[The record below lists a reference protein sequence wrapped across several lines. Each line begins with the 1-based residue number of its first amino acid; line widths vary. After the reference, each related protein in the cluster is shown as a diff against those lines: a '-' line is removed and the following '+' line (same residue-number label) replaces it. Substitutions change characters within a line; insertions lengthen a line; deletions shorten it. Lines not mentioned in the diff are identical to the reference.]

1 MRILIVLVFLFA
13 NAFSKDLGQNF
24 DKANNYYNN
33 SRYSESIRIYESIL
47 DEGWE
52 SSNLYFNLGNSYFRQ
67 NQIGQSI
74 WAYNK
79 ALKMDPRNEDL
90 IKNLSIAEAKIKDRI
105 ILPDEFYF
113 VKVYGNFKS
122 RYTLKEW
129 LLFGGVIMLFTVISF
144 LISEFY
150 VIKIFKIVSLMKI
163 LMLLTITVHIVILDK
178 FFDENNDN
186 KIGII
191 IDNQVKA
198 FSGPFYGDNSILFN
212 LNEGTEVK
220 IKQSQKKWV
229 EIILMDGKSAWITSN
244 KIRLL

>member
-1 MRILIVLVFLFA
+1 MRKWITLLVFFS
-13 NAFSKDLGQNF
+13 NVFSKDFDENF
-24 DKANNYYNN
+24 YKANNYYNN
-33 SRYSESIRIYESIL
+33 SKYLESINIYESIL
-47 DEGWE
+47 AEGWE
-52 SSNLYFNLGNSYFRQ
+52 SSNLYYNLGNSYFRQ

-129 LLFGGVIMLFTVISF
+129 LLAGGIIVLFTVVSF
-144 LISEFY
+144 LISEFH
-150 VIKIFKIVSLMKI
+150 IFNNLKIVRVVKI
-163 LMLLTITVHIVILDK
+163 LILLTVTIHIVILDK
-178 FFDENNDN
+178 FFDDDDD
-186 KIGII
+186 KFGII

-198 FSGPFYGDNSILFN
+198 YSGPFYGDNSILFN
-212 LNEGTEVK
+212 INEGTEVMV
-220 IKQSQKKWV
+220 KQHQKNWT
-229 EIILMDGKSAWITSN
+229 EIILLDGKSAWITSN
-244 KIRLL
+244 KIRVL

>member
-1 MRILIVLVFLFA
+1 MRKWITLLVFFS
-13 NAFSKDLGQNF
+13 NVFSKDFDENF
-24 DKANNYYNN
+24 YKANNYYNN
-33 SRYSESIRIYESIL
+33 SKYLESINIYESIL
-47 DEGWE
+47 AGGWE
-52 SSNLYFNLGNSYFRQ
+52 SSNLYYNLGNSYFRQ

-129 LLFGGVIMLFTVISF
+129 LLAGGIIVLFTVVSF
-144 LISEFY
+144 LISEFQ
-150 VIKIFKIVSLMKI
+150 ILNNWKIVRVVKI
-163 LMLLTITVHIVILDK
+163 LMLLTVMIHLVTLDK
-178 FFDENNDN
+178 FFDDNDD
-186 KIGII
+186 KLGII

-198 FSGPFYGDNSILFN
+198 YSGPFYGDNSILFN
-212 LNEGTEVK
+212 INEGTEVM
-220 IKQSQKKWV
+220 IKQNQKNWT
-229 EIILMDGKSAWITSN
+229 EIILLDGKRGWITSN

>member
-1 MRILIVLVFLFA
+1 MRKWITLLVFFS
-13 NAFSKDLGQNF
+13 NVFSKDFDENF
-24 DKANNYYNN
+24 YKANNYYDN
-33 SRYSESIRIYESIL
+33 SKYLESINIYESIL
-47 DEGWE
+47 AEGWE
-52 SSNLYFNLGNSYFRQ
+52 SSNLYYNLGNSYFRQ

-129 LLFGGVIMLFTVISF
+129 LLAGGIIVLFTVVSF
-144 LISEFY
+144 LISEFQ
-150 VIKIFKIVSLMKI
+150 ILNNWKIVRVVKV
-163 LMLLTITVHIVILDK
+163 LMLLTVMIHLVTLDK
-178 FFDENNDN
+178 FFDDNDV
-186 KIGII
+186 KLGII

-198 FSGPFYGDNSILFN
+198 YSGPFYGDNSILFN
-212 LNEGTEVK
+212 INEGTEVM
-220 IKQSQKKWV
+220 IKQNQKNWT
-229 EIILMDGKSAWITSN
+229 EIILLDGKRAWITSN
-244 KIRLL
+244 NIRLL

>member
-1 MRILIVLVFLFA
+1 MRKWITLLVFFS
-13 NAFSKDLGQNF
+13 NVFSKDFDENF
-24 DKANNYYNN
+24 YKANNYYNN
-33 SRYSESIRIYESIL
+33 SKYLESINIYESIL
-47 DEGWE
+47 AGGWE
-52 SSNLYFNLGNSYFRQ
+52 SSNLYYNLGNSYFRQ

-129 LLFGGVIMLFTVISF
+129 LLAGGIIVLFTVVSF
-144 LISEFY
+144 LISEFQ
-150 VIKIFKIVSLMKI
+150 ILNNWKIVRVVKI
-163 LMLLTITVHIVILDK
+163 LMLLTVMIHLVTLDK
-178 FFDENNDN
+178 FFDENDD
-186 KIGII
+186 KLGII

-198 FSGPFYGDNSILFN
+198 YSGPFYGDNSVLFN
-212 LNEGTEVK
+212 INEGTEVM
-220 IKQSQKKWV
+220 IKQNQKNWT
-229 EIILMDGKSAWITSN
+229 EIILLDGKRGWITSN

>member
-1 MRILIVLVFLFA
+1 MRKWITLLVFFS
-13 NAFSKDLGQNF
+13 NVFSKDFDENF
-24 DKANNYYNN
+24 YKANNYYNN
-33 SRYSESIRIYESIL
+33 SKYLESINIYESIL
-47 DEGWE
+47 AEGWE
-52 SSNLYFNLGNSYFRQ
+52 SSNLYYNLGNSYFRQ

-129 LLFGGVIMLFTVISF
+129 LLAGGIIVLFTVVSF
-144 LISEFY
+144 LISEFH
-150 VIKIFKIVSLMKI
+150 IFNNLKIVRVVKI
-163 LMLLTITVHIVILDK
+163 LILLTVTIHIVILDK
-178 FFDENNDN
+178 FFDE
-186 KIGII
+186 KEHKLGII

-198 FSGPFYGDNSILFN
+198 YSGPFYGDNSILFSI
-212 LNEGTEVK
+212 NEGTEVM
-220 IKQSQKKWV
+220 IKQTQKDWL
-229 EIILMDGKSAWITSN
+229 EIILLDGKRAWITSD

>member
-1 MRILIVLVFLFA
+1 MRKWITLLVFFS
-13 NAFSKDLGQNF
+13 NVFSKDFDENF
-24 DKANNYYNN
+24 YKANNYYNN
-33 SRYSESIRIYESIL
+33 SKYLESINIYESIL
-47 DEGWE
+47 AAGWE
-52 SSNLYFNLGNSYFRQ
+52 SSNLYYNLGNSYFRQ

-129 LLFGGVIMLFTVISF
+129 LLAVGIIVLFTVVSF
-144 LISEFY
+144 LISEFH
-150 VIKIFKIVSLMKI
+150 IFNNLKIVRVVKI
-163 LMLLTITVHIVILDK
+163 LILLTVTIHIVILDK
-178 FFDENNDN
+178 FFDDDDD
-186 KIGII
+186 KFGII

-198 FSGPFYGDNSILFN
+198 YSGPFYGDNSILFN
-212 LNEGTEVK
+212 INEGTEVM
-220 IKQSQKKWV
+220 IKQHQKNWT
-229 EIILMDGKSAWITSN
+229 EIILLDGKSAWITSN
-244 KIRLL
+244 KIRVL

>member
-1 MRILIVLVFLFA
+1 MRKWITLLVFFS
-13 NAFSKDLGQNF
+13 NVFSKDFDENF
-24 DKANNYYNN
+24 YKANNYYNN
-33 SRYSESIRIYESIL
+33 SKYLESINIYESIL
-47 DEGWE
+47 AGGWE
-52 SSNLYFNLGNSYFRQ
+52 SSNLYYNLGNSYFRQ

-129 LLFGGVIMLFTVISF
+129 LLAGGIIVLFTVVSF
-144 LISEFY
+144 LISEFQ
-150 VIKIFKIVSLMKI
+150 ILNNWKIVRVVKI
-163 LMLLTITVHIVILDK
+163 LMLLTVMIHLVTLDK
-178 FFDENNDN
+178 FFDDNDD
-186 KIGII
+186 KLGII

-198 FSGPFYGDNSILFN
+198 YSGPFYGDNSVLFN
-212 LNEGTEVK
+212 INEGTEVM
-220 IKQSQKKWV
+220 IKQNQKNWT
-229 EIILMDGKSAWITSN
+229 EIILLDGKRGWITSN